1 MGAFYML
8 SGRIHPY
15 DATLPADIERNII
28 NDNPDLPAVSNRV
41 ALDLVRPMLAANMAD
56 RSTAEALLR

>member
-1 MGAFYML
+1 MVAFYMI

-15 DATLPADIERNII
+15 DATLAADIERNII
-28 NDNPDLPAVSNRV
+28 NDNPDLSTVSNRV

-56 RSTAEALLR
+56 RPTAEALLR

>member
-8 SGRIHPY
+8 SGIIHPY
-15 DATLPADIERNII
+15 DATLPADIEKNII
-28 NDNPDLPAVSNRV
+28 NADLPAVSNRV

-56 RSTAEALLR
+56 RPTAEALLR